1 MDAYAFASAVKDEDR
16 MRYYADVQ
24 KLLVEDV
31 PLGWLIEIK
40 FPTIYNKRVRN
51 LITTA
56 IGVNESF
63 DSVYLAK

>member
-1 MDAYAFASAVKDEDR
+1 VD
-16 MRYYADVQ
+16 
-24 KLLVEDV
+24 DV

-51 LITTA
+51 LVTTA